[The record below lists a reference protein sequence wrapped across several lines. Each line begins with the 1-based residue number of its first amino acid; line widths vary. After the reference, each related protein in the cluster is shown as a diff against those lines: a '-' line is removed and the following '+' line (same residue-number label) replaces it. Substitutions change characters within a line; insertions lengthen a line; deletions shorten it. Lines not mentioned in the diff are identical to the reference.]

1 MKNVLVVD
9 NSPVL
14 LQLMTKFLEKEGL
27 RVETA
32 GDGLNALDVLASFTP
47 DIMFVDLVMPN
58 IDGKMLCRILRS
70 NEAYKDIYL
79 VILSAISAEE
89 WIDIREIGADACIAK
104 GPFTDMAIHVRSVLK
119 NPVEIRAKCMAGE
132 VLGVDQ
138 VFPRGIT
145 QELLSVKRHFEA
157 ILEQMAEGIIEINLE
172 NRIIYANP
180 AALYMIGQP
189 EGTLL
194 GMKFPRLFDGGD
206 RERVRTLLQ
215 KDSDSLK
222 HITEDAPLTLN
233 RSLIALQ
240 IKNLGEKEKT
250 STVILQD
257 VTERKKAEEELKRHR
272 TRLEDLVKE
281 RTKALSENEERY
293 RLLFKNAPAGIFELD
308 LEDSKLIRVNDVM
321 CRYTGYQENELLN
334 LSLDALMDPKAK
346 ALWEKQAKEAA
357 AGEVS
362 PDPLELPIR
371 GKEDR
376 QFQALV
382 TSGFHLVNGAP
393 AKATVVIHDL
403 TEIKKAEEEKKRLE
417 TQLHRAQKLEALG
430 TLAAGIAHDFNNL
443 LMSILGNTSLV
454 LMDIDPNHPHYE
466 NLKNIEKS
474 VKSGEALTR
483 RALGL
488 VRPGNYQTMPTN
500 INELIQSSSKMFGR
514 TKKEIRIFSKYQKD
528 VWNVNVDPNQIDQVL
543 LNLFV
548 NAWQAMPGGG
558 DLYIETR
565 NVALGPNFVRP
576 YGVSPGNYV
585 QISVSDSGTGM
596 EKETVEKIFDPF
608 FTTKEAGQGTG
619 LGMAISYGI
628 IKDHHAVIDV
638 HSVSGEGSTFD
649 IYLPASPAAAGI
661 ETEASFPPARG
672 EETILLVDD
681 EQMILDVGKRLLEK
695 IGYRVVTA
703 ESGEAAV
710 DIYQMRR
717 AEIDMVIL
725 DMIMPGLGG
734 SDTFDRLQ
742 GVDPTVP
749 VLLASGYSERG
760 KAEEIVERGCRG
772 FLQKP
777 FTLEALALK
786 IREVLDSEAP
796 ENIGGR

>member
-1 MKNVLVVD
+1 
-9 NSPVL
+9 
-14 LQLMTKFLEKEGL
+14 MTKFLEKEGL

-32 GDGLNALDVLASFTP
+32 ADGLNALDVLADFTP

-58 IDGKMLCRILRS
+58 IDGKTLCRILRS
-70 NEAYKDIYL
+70 NKAYENIYL

-89 WIDIREIGADACIAK
+89 WVDIRAIGADACIAK
-104 GPFTDMAIHVRSVLK
+104 GPFTDMAIHVRSVLEK
-119 NPVEIRAKCMAGE
+119 PVEIRAECMAGV

-138 VFPRGIT
+138 VYPRGIT
-145 QELLSVKRHFEA
+145 RELLSVKRHFEV
-157 ILEQMAEGIIEINLE
+157 ILDQMTEGIIEIYPE
-172 NRIIYANP
+172 NRIIYVNP
-180 AALYMIGQP
+180 AALTTLGQS
-189 EGTLL
+189 EGSIL
-194 GMKFPRLFDGGD
+194 GMKFPRLFQGADQ
-206 RERVRTLLQ
+206 ERVRALLQ
-215 KDSDSLK
+215 GDPCKLK
-222 HITEDAPLTLN
+222 RISEDAPLKLN
-233 RSLIALQ
+233 RSLITLQ
-240 IKNLGEKEKT
+240 IKSLGEKEKT

-272 TRLEDLVKE
+272 TRLEELVKE

-293 RLLFKNAPAGIFELD
+293 RLLFKNAPAGIFEVD
-308 LEDSKLIRVNDVM
+308 LEESKLIRVNDVM
-321 CRYTGYQENELLN
+321 CRYTGYHENELLN
-334 LSLDALMDPKAK
+334 LSLDALMDPEAK
-346 ALWEKQAKEAA
+346 TLWENQAEEAA
-357 AGEVS
+357 KGTVTPE
-362 PDPLELPIR
+362 PLELPIR
-371 GKEDR
+371 AKTDR

-454 LMDIDPNHPHYE
+454 LMDIDSSHPYYE

-488 VRPGNYQTMPTN
+488 VRPGKYQIMPTN

-548 NAWQAMPGGG
+548 NAWQAMPSGG

-565 NVALGPNFVRP
+565 NVTLDQDFVRP
-576 YGVSPGNYV
+576 YGVAPGNYV
-585 QISVSDSGTGM
+585 QVSVSDSGTGM
-596 EKETVEKIFDPF
+596 EKETMEKIFDPF

-628 IKDHHAVIDV
+628 IKKHSAVIDV
-638 HSVSGEGSTFD
+638 HSTPGEGSTFD
-649 IYLPASPAAAGI
+649 IYLPASPRGI
-661 ETEASFPPARG
+661 KPETETTPYLPTG
-672 EETILLVDD
+672 KETILLVDD
-681 EQMILDVGKRLLEK
+681 EKMVLEVGKRLLEK
-695 IGYRVVTA
+695 MGYRVVTA
-703 ESGEAAV
+703 ETGQEAV
-710 DIYQMRR
+710 SIYQGCCK
-717 AEIDMVIL
+717 EIDMVIL
-725 DMIMPGLGG
+725 DMVMPGLSG
-734 SDTFDRLQ
+734 SETFDQLWAA
-742 GVDPTVP
+742 DPTVP

-760 KAEEIVERGCRG
+760 KAEEIIERGCRG

-777 FTLEALALK
+777 FTPEALAQK
-786 IREVLDSEAP
+786 VREILDSEAP
-796 ENIGGR
+796 KNTGGRKDPGPAPDER

>member
-1 MKNVLVVD
+1 MMKNILAVD

-32 GDGLNALDVLASFTP
+32 GDGLSALDVLANYTP

-58 IDGKMLCRILRS
+58 IDGKTLCRILRS
-70 NEAYKDIYL
+70 NQAYTSIYL

-104 GPFTDMAIHVRSVLK
+104 GPFTDMAMHVRSVLE
-119 NPVEIRAKCMAGE
+119 NPDEIRAKCMAGE

-138 VFPRGIT
+138 VHPRGIT

-180 AALYMIGQP
+180 AALCMIGQP

-194 GMKFPRLFDGGD
+194 GMKFSRLFDDAD
-206 RERVRTLLQ
+206 RKRLEALLQ
-215 KDSDSLK
+215 GDAGSLK
-222 HITEDAPLTLN
+222 RITEETPLRLN
-233 RSLIALQ
+233 RSLITLQ
-240 IKNLGEKEKT
+240 IKSLGEKEKT
-250 STVILQD
+250 STAILQD
-257 VTERKKAEEELKRHR
+257 VTERKSAERELEKHR
-272 TRLEDLVKE
+272 TRLEELVKA

-293 RLLFKNAPAGIFELD
+293 RLLFQNAPAGIFEID
-308 LEDSKLIRVNDVM
+308 LETSKLIRVNDVM

-334 LSLDALMDPKAK
+334 LSLDALMPPEAN
-346 ALWEKQAKEAA
+346 ALWDKQATEAA
-357 AGEVS
+357 AGEVT
-362 PDPLELPIR
+362 PEPLELPIR
-371 GKEDR
+371 GKTDR
-376 QFQALV
+376 RFQALV

-417 TQLHRAQKLEALG
+417 TQLQRAQKLEALG

-488 VRPGNYQTMPTN
+488 VRPGSYQVMPTN
-500 INELIQSSSKMFGR
+500 INELIQSSAKMFGR
-514 TKKEIRIFSKYQKD
+514 TKKEVRILSKYQKD

-548 NAWQAMPGGG
+548 NAWQAMSGGG

-565 NVALGPNFVRP
+565 NVALDSDFVRP
-576 YGVSPGNYV
+576 YGVPPGNYV
-585 QISVSDSGTGM
+585 RISVSDNGTGM
-596 EKETVEKIFDPF
+596 EKETVERIFDPF

-638 HSVSGEGSTFD
+638 RSTPGEGSTFD
-649 IYLPASPAAAGI
+649 IYLPASPAGMKT
-661 ETEASFPPARG
+661 ETQSSLPPAKG
-672 EETILLVDD
+672 EETILIVDD
-681 EQMILDVGKRLLEK
+681 EQMILDVARRLLEK
-695 IGYRVVTA
+695 MGYRVVTA
-703 ESGEAAV
+703 GSGKEAV
-710 DIYQMRR
+710 DIYQARG

-734 SDTFDRLQ
+734 SETFDRLQ
-742 GVDPTVP
+742 AVDPAVP

-760 KAEEIVERGCRG
+760 KAEEILARGCRG

-777 FTLEALALK
+777 FTPEALALK
-786 IREVLDSEAP
+786 IRQVLDSEAP
-796 ENIGGR
+796 

>member
-32 GDGLNALDVLASFTP
+32 ADGLNALDVLEKFTP

-58 IDGKMLCRILRS
+58 IDGKTLCRILRS
-70 NEAYKDIYL
+70 NEAFKDIYL

-104 GPFTDMAIHVRSVLK
+104 GPFTDMAIHVRSVFE
-119 NPVEIRAKCMAGE
+119 NPAAIRARCLSGE

-145 QELLSVKRHFEA
+145 QELLSVKRHFEV
-157 ILEQMAEGIIEINLE
+157 ILEQMAEGIIEINFE

-180 AALYMIGQP
+180 AALSMLGQS
-189 EGTLL
+189 EGRVL
-194 GMKFPRLFDGGD
+194 GLKFPRLFKGEDQ
-206 RERVRTLLQ
+206 ERVRALLNGNP
-215 KDSDSLK
+215 DRLER
-222 HITEDAPLTLN
+222 ITEDAPLKLN
-233 RSLIALQ
+233 RSLITAQ

-257 VTERKKAEEELKRHR
+257 VTVRKKADEELKRHR
-272 TRLEDLVKE
+272 TRLEELVKE

-293 RLLFKNAPAGIFELD
+293 RLLFKNAPAGIFEVD
-308 LEDSKLIRVNDVM
+308 LEESKLIRVNDVM
-321 CRYTGYQENELLN
+321 CQYTGYTEKELLD
-334 LSLDALMDPKAK
+334 LHLGDLMDPEAS
-346 ALWEKQAKEAA
+346 ALWNKQAKEA
-357 AGEVS
+357 GSGLVNPE
-362 PDPLELPIR
+362 PLELPVR
-371 GKEDR
+371 GKGER
-376 QFQALV
+376 RFQALV
-382 TSGFHLVNGAP
+382 NSGFPMVKGNLG
-393 AKATVVIHDL
+393 KATVVIHDL

-417 TQLHRAQKLEALG
+417 SQLHRAQKLEALG

-488 VRPGNYQTMPTN
+488 VRTGSYQTMPTN
-500 INELIQSSSKMFGR
+500 INELIKSSAKMFGR

-548 NAWQAMPGGG
+548 NAWQSMPGGG

-565 NVALGPNFVRP
+565 NVTLDSDFVRP
-576 YGVSPGNYV
+576 YGVAPGNYV
-585 QISVSDSGTGM
+585 KISVSDSGTGM

-608 FTTKEAGQGTG
+608 FTTKDSGQGTG
-619 LGMAISYGI
+619 LGLAISYGI

-638 HSVSGEGSTFD
+638 HSTPGEGSTFD
-649 IYLPASPAAAGI
+649 IYLPASPAVI
-661 ETEASFPPARG
+661 EKQAELIVAPAKG
-672 EETILLVDD
+672 KETILLVDD
-681 EQMILDVGKRLLEK
+681 EKMVLDVGKRLLEK
-695 IGYRVVTA
+695 IGYRVMSA
-703 ESGEAAV
+703 ESGQEALE
-710 DIYQMRR
+710 IYQERY

-725 DMIMPGLGG
+725 DMIMPGLSGG
-734 SDTFDRLQ
+734 DTFDRMRE
-742 GVDPTVP
+742 VDPAVP

-760 KAEEIVERGCRG
+760 KAEEILERGCRG

-777 FTLEALALK
+777 FTPDVLAWK
-786 IREVLDSEAP
+786 IREVLDSSAP
-796 ENIGGR
+796 LSG